1 MFCSQ
6 AIDSLH
12 KQGAHSRSVF
22 HQILL
27 IDDLQ
32 RSQSACHRQIVASER
47 ARMHY
52 ATIHARKCFLI
63 NVPTRD
69 DRAARHET
77 TTETFCD
84 RDNVRLQIPMLETEH
99 PPSAS
104 EPGLHFIGNQQ
115 RSVFPA
121 KFLGTNKKIG
131 PWCLTTFA
139 LNGLNDKCGDIER
152 A

>member
-6 AIDSLH
+6 TIDSLR
-12 KQGAHSRSVF
+12 KQRAHLRGVSY
-22 HQILL
+22 QILL
-27 IDDLQ
+27 IDDIQ

-47 ARMHY
+47 AGMHY

-84 RDNVRLQIPMLETEH
+84 RDNVRLQVPMLETEH
-99 PPSAS
+99 LPSAS
-104 EPGLHFIGNQQ
+104 ESGLHFIGNQQ
-115 RSVFPA
+115 R
-121 KFLGTNKKIG
+121 
-131 PWCLTTFA
+131 
-139 LNGLNDKCGDIER
+139 
-152 A
+152 

>member
-12 KQGAHSRSVF
+12 KQRAHFPGVF

-27 IDDLQ
+27 IDDIQ
-32 RSQSACHRQIVASER
+32 RSQSACLLQIVASER
-47 ARMHY
+47 AGMHY

-69 DRAARHET
+69 DGAARHET
-77 TTETFCD
+77 TTKTFCD

-99 PPSAS
+99 LPSAS
-104 EPGLHFIGNQQ
+104 EPGLHFI
-115 RSVFPA
+115 
-121 KFLGTNKKIG
+121 
-131 PWCLTTFA
+131 
-139 LNGLNDKCGDIER
+139 
-152 A
+152 